1 MKQTAVQAYYKTN
14 VPKLSSRDVV
24 ALKMQYMVALQMAN
38 ASCRE
43 IRGVVRG
50 REKEKL
56 GIEILARDKKLKA
69 IGIYAT
75 KAGKPKIW
83 NESEERIEMRVAL
96 VRQFA
101 EMLAG
106 FNDDEETIEFFSNR
120 LDLLKLEAQNKQ
132 YSNGKGK

>member
-1 MKQTAVQAYYKTN
+1 MKQTKIQAYYKTN
-14 VPKLSSRDVV
+14 VSKLTSKDVV

-50 REKEKL
+50 REKEKI
-56 GIEILARDKKLKA
+56 GIEILAREKKLKA
-69 IGIYAT
+69 IGIHAT
-75 KAGKPKIW
+75 KVGKPRIW

-96 VRQFA
+96 VRQFT
-101 EMLAG
+101 EMLAE
-106 FNDDEETIEFFSNR
+106 FNDNEETIDFFSNK

-132 YSNGKGK
+132 YGKRT

>member
-1 MKQTAVQAYYKTN
+1 MKQTKIQAYYKTN
-14 VPKLSSRDVV
+14 VSKLTSKDVV

-50 REKEKL
+50 REKEQI
-56 GIEILARDKKLKA
+56 GIEIVAREKKLKA
-69 IGIYAT
+69 IGIHAT
-75 KAGKPKIW
+75 KVGKPRIW

-96 VRQFA
+96 VRQFT
-101 EMLAG
+101 EMLAE
-106 FNDDEETIEFFSNR
+106 FNDNEETIDFFSEK

-132 YSNGKGK
+132 YGKRT

>member
-1 MKQTAVQAYYKTN
+1 MKQTKIQAYYKTN
-14 VPKLSSRDVV
+14 VPKLTSRDVV

-43 IRGVVRG
+43 IRQVVRG

-83 NESEERIEMRVAL
+83 NESEERIEMRAAL

-106 FNDDEETIEFFSNR
+106 FNDDEDTIDFFSDK

-132 YSNGKGK
+132 YGKGK